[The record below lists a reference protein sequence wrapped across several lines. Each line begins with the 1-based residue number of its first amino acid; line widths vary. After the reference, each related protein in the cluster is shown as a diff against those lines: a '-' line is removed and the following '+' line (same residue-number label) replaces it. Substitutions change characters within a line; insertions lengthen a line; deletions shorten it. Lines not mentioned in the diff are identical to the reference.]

1 MKDKFGQVYPA
12 RVNKAAIIEAD
23 LSNSVAGA
31 NTMSVAGMNL
41 ALTPDQ
47 VTGFQARTEL
57 INGRAAM
64 VGIVAALGA
73 ELTGHSVGAQL
84 FSVGGFFSAIFVAAL
99 TTAAS
104 CAPVALNKVTI
115 DECFPAE
122 DASYPDG
129 LLPTFWTPAAEKLN
143 GRVAMIAFTV
153 MLLFGQ

>member
-1 MKDKFGQVYPA
+1 
-12 RVNKAAIIEAD
+12 
-23 LSNSVAGA
+23 
-31 NTMSVAGMNL
+31 
-41 ALTPDQ
+41 
-47 VTGFQARTEL
+47 
-57 INGRAAM
+57 M

-73 ELTGHSVGAQL
+73 ELTGHSVGARL